1 MNSMKYLV
9 DISVEPIGTNSTSI
23 SRYVKLVY
31 EVLKAKGIKFY
42 PAPSMTTLEIDDI
55 TQLGYIIKDIDD
67 TLAKEGVK
75 RIVTIMKIDDR
86 RDKENSIEHK
96 LEVIKM

>member
-1 MNSMKYLV
+1 
-9 DISVEPIGTNSTSI
+9 
-23 SRYVKLVY
+23 
-31 EVLKAKGIKFY
+31 FY

-96 LEVIKM
+96 LEAIKM